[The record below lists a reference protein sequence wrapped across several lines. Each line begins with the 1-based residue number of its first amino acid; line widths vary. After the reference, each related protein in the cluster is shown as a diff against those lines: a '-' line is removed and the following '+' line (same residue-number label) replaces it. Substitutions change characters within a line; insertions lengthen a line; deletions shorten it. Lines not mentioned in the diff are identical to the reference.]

1 MRNRSSLSDRFF
13 LIINSSMVLVYAG
26 IGLYLI
32 FRGSRFFPGKTSL
45 FLGSVL
51 MLYAC
56 FRGFN
61 VFKKY
66 KSTPNENQ

>member
-1 MRNRSSLSDRFF
+1 MRNRSSLSDRFY

-32 FRGSRFFPGKTSL
+32 FRGGNFFPGKSSL
-45 FLGSVL
+45 FLGAVL
-51 MLYAC
+51 LLYAA

-61 VFKKY
+61 VFNKY
-66 KSTPNENQ
+66 KNTQNENQ